1 MKEGKGLFLSQ
12 CEALDRRVHR
22 DSTIFACVVA
32 TCMKR
37 RTLSMIIDVKLQVD
51 LAKAFVFARALRLL
65 QK

>member
-1 MKEGKGLFLSQ
+1 MVKGLFLGQ
-12 CEALDRRVHR
+12 CEALDRRFHHDR
-22 DSTIFACVVA
+22 TILACVVT